1 VTESS
6 TQRRKLI
13 SVVYVT
19 ETIHPAGDLPEHST
33 RQGLV
38 RFARVLFKGL
48 VLDYFLRFPIRYAMR
63 YAIRY
68 AVRYTISYAL
78 CYTLHLV

>member
-63 YAIRY
+63 YAKNTLRC
-68 AVRYTISYAL
+68 AL
-78 CYTLHLV
+78 HHKLRFCVTLCI